1 LIGQAAS
8 QALGDFCRHWSELGV
23 GPAAGVSV
31 ALAVVVSVADAQKVN
46 RGRNADTGGVLI
58 GLQAFGT
65 AEMVHDL
72 VVQDARQPRQLA
84 RLARKALLGSKS
96 RGERHLDDVLG
107 GLRIAQ
113 AAEGE
118 ASVRLAVQ
126 LNPPRRVERHTRCG

>member
-1 LIGQAAS
+1 M
-8 QALGDFCRHWSELGV
+8 

-46 RGRNADTGGVLI
+46 RGRDADTGGVLI

-96 RGERHLDDVLG
+96 RGERLLDDVLG